1 MYSHFQDRTK
11 KNDNIVFQEERPTLR
26 SCIIANKFEET
37 RTQTQNILK
46 RKTDL
51 KTSSKEIMHQ
61 QESYEFKNF
70 KLSLLLLQKLFF
82 LFTYHYNP
90 KNKFFFLILS

>member
-11 KNDNIVFQEERPTLR
+11 ENDNIVFQEERPSLR

-46 RKTDL
+46 RKTNL

-61 QESYEFKNF
+61 QAINSKILNYLFCYFKNF
-70 KLSLLLLQKLFF
+70 FFYSLIIITPRISFSF
-82 LFTYHYNP
+82 
-90 KNKFFFLILS
+90 